1 VQARHIHK
9 IRDVCNPIVIR
20 LSRARRAKKA
30 TSGDSDDQSCPEAIM
45 PAYEIC
51 YLDEAGG
58 LTYKFSA
65 NCDDDRRAKIL
76 AHAMKL
82 PSAKKLEVW
91 SGETLIYT
99 RPSAMLERQLL
110 HAQLLHAS

>member
-1 VQARHIHK
+1 MSFD
-9 IRDVCNPIVIR
+9 IRGAVAQKGNKRGSYC
-20 LSRARRAKKA
+20 LSR
-30 TSGDSDDQSCPEAIM
+30 SEAMM

-65 NCDDDRRAKIL
+65 NCDDDQRAKIL

-99 RPSAMLERQLL
+99 RPSLMLERQMLR
-110 HAQLLHAS
+110 AS

>member
-1 VQARHIHK
+1 
-9 IRDVCNPIVIR
+9 
-20 LSRARRAKKA
+20 
-30 TSGDSDDQSCPEAIM
+30 M

-51 YLDEAGG
+51 YFDEDGS

-65 NCDDDRRAKIL
+65 TCDDDQRAKIL

-82 PSAKKLEVW
+82 PSAKRLEVW

-99 RPSAMLERQLL
+99 RPSVMLERRMIHHHQLS
-110 HAQLLHAS
+110 A

>member
-1 VQARHIHK
+1 
-9 IRDVCNPIVIR
+9 
-20 LSRARRAKKA
+20 
-30 TSGDSDDQSCPEAIM
+30 M

-51 YLDEAGG
+51 YLDEVGH

-65 NCDDDRRAKIL
+65 DCADDGRAKVL

-91 SGETLIYT
+91 SGEALIYT
-99 RPSAMLERQLL
+99 RPSALIDGTMR
-110 HAQLLHAS
+110 AAS

>member
-1 VQARHIHK
+1 MRDKHMHFVIAVTQMSFD
-9 IRDVCNPIVIR
+9 IRAYVAQKRNKR
-20 LSRARRAKKA
+20 
-30 TSGDSDDQSCPEAIM
+30 GSDYQSCSEAIM

-51 YLDEAGG
+51 YLDEAGI

-65 NCDDDRRAKIL
+65 TCDDDQRAKIL

-91 SGETLIYT
+91 NGETLIYT
-99 RPSAMLERQLL
+99 RPSTML
-110 HAQLLHAS
+110 S

>member
-1 VQARHIHK
+1 MSVTQLSFDIRVRVAQKGNKRVRHY
-9 IRDVCNPIVIR
+9 
-20 LSRARRAKKA
+20 
-30 TSGDSDDQSCPEAIM
+30 QSCSEATM

-51 YLDEAGG
+51 YLDESGV

-65 NCDDDRRAKIL
+65 TCDDDQRAKIL

-91 SGETLIYT
+91 NGETLIYT
-99 RPSAMLERQLL
+99 RPSIMLERQML
-110 HAQLLHAS
+110 HAC

>member
-1 VQARHIHK
+1 MSVTQ
-9 IRDVCNPIVIR
+9 
-20 LSRARRAKKA
+20 LSFDFRARVAQKGNK
-30 TSGDSDDQSCPEAIM
+30 GDSCYQNCPEPIM

-51 YLDEAGG
+51 YLDEVGG

-99 RPSAMLERQLL
+99 RPSVMLERQML
-110 HAQLLHAS
+110 HLS